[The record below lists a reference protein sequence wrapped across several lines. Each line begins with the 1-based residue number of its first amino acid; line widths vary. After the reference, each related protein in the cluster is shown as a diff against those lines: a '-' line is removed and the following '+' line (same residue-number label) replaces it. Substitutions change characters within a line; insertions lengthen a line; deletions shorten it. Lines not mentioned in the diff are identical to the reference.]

1 MRLFSTKK
9 SSNSYNLSSDK
20 QFESLRKKEFS
31 RLDHLGQTYL
41 DFTGG
46 NLHPKSL
53 LEDHYTL
60 LQSTILG
67 NPHSTNPS
75 SQMATKLVEEARA
88 KIISFFNAEDYYCV
102 FTSNASGALK
112 IVGECYPF
120 EDNGHF
126 LLLADNHNSVNGIR
140 EYCQSKG
147 GNFTYSPI
155 HQSDL
160 RIDEERLLENLDS
173 FGEKK
178 NKLFGFPAQSNV
190 SGVKH
195 DWKWV
200 EIAKK
205 KGWDVLL
212 DAAAFVPTCKLDLK
226 QVQPDFVS
234 VSFYKIFGFPT
245 GIGCLLVKKDS
256 FPKLKK
262 HWFAGGTVDYVSVK
276 ESNHLLIANHERFE
290 NGTLNYLD
298 IPAVKLGL
306 DFIES
311 IGIETIRKRV
321 VELTDLFLK
330 EIGKITHD
338 NGIPVAR
345 IFGPLNTEKRGGT
358 VILNFQDFD
367 GKSFP
372 FDWIEN
378 QANKHLISIR
388 SGCFCNPGIDEIN
401 HCVSNEEMTQ
411 YFTSRKEKEFDS
423 STNYLKYMSQQIGRM
438 RGATRVSFGIA
449 TTTKDIET
457 FVDFVSKLKNK
468 SIQIVD
474 ELKGEGIL
482 K

>member
-1 MRLFSTKK
+1 MGIFVKNKIKSRYSLPTDAVFNKLRLT
-9 SSNSYNLSSDK
+9 
-20 QFESLRKKEFS
+20 EFS
-31 RLDHLGQTYL
+31 RLDKLGQTYL
-41 DFTGG
+41 DYTGG

-53 LEDHYTL
+53 LHEHYNL
-60 LQSTILG
+60 LQESILG

-75 SQMATKLVEEARA
+75 SQMATKLVEGARK
-88 KIISFFNAEDYYCV
+88 KIIDFFNAEDYYCI

-120 EDNGHF
+120 EDNGHY
-126 LLLADNHNSVNGIR
+126 LMTSDNHNSVNGIR
-140 EYCQSKG
+140 EYCKSKG
-147 GNFTYSPI
+147 AEYTYSPI
-155 HQSDL
+155 RQEDL
-160 RIDEERLLENLDS
+160 RIDEDRLMENLDS
-173 FGEKK
+173 FKDKK

-195 DWKWV
+195 DWAWV
-200 EIAKK
+200 KTAKE

-226 QVQPDFVS
+226 EVQPDFVT

-298 IPAVKLGL
+298 IPAITLGL
-306 DFIES
+306 EFIES
-311 IGIETIRKRV
+311 IGIENIRKRV
-321 VELTDLFLK
+321 MDLTGLFLK
-330 EIGKITHD
+330 EMSSLKHD
-338 NGIPVAR
+338 NGTPIVR
-345 IFGPLNTEKRGGT
+345 MFGLMNTENRGGT
-358 VILNFQDFD
+358 VILNFQDTE
-367 GKSFP
+367 GNTFP

-378 QANKHLISIR
+378 QANKQLISIR
-388 SGCFCNPGIDEIN
+388 SGCFCNPGIDETN
-401 HCVSNEEMTQ
+401 HCVSNEEMAQ
-411 YFTSRKEKEFDS
+411 YYTSRKEKEFDS
-423 STNYLKYMSQQIGRM
+423 TTGYLRYMSKMIGRM

-457 FVDFVSKLKNK
+457 FVNFVSKLKNK
-468 SIQIVD
+468 SASSI
-474 ELKGEGIL
+474 K
-482 K
+482 

>member
-1 MRLFSTKK
+1 MGIFVKNKIKSRYSLPTDAVFNKLRLT
-9 SSNSYNLSSDK
+9 
-20 QFESLRKKEFS
+20 EFS
-31 RLDHLGQTYL
+31 RLDKLGQTYL
-41 DFTGG
+41 DYTGG

-53 LEDHYTL
+53 LHEHYNL
-60 LQSTILG
+60 LQESILG

-75 SQMATKLVEEARA
+75 SQMATKLVEGARK
-88 KIISFFNAEDYYCV
+88 KIIDFFNAEDYYCI

-120 EDNGHF
+120 EDNGHY
-126 LLLADNHNSVNGIR
+126 LMSSDNHNSVNGIR
-140 EYCQSKG
+140 EYCKSKG
-147 GNFTYSPI
+147 AEYTYSPI
-155 HQSDL
+155 RQEDL
-160 RIDEERLLENLDS
+160 RIDEDRLMENLDS
-173 FGEKK
+173 FKDKK

-195 DWKWV
+195 DWAWV
-200 EIAKK
+200 KTAKE

-226 QVQPDFVS
+226 EVQPDFVT

-298 IPAVKLGL
+298 IPAITLGL
-306 DFIES
+306 EFIES
-311 IGIETIRKRV
+311 IGIENIRKRV
-321 VELTDLFLK
+321 MDLTGLFLK
-330 EIGKITHD
+330 EMSSLKHD
-338 NGIPVAR
+338 NGTPIVR
-345 IFGPLNTEKRGGT
+345 MFGPMNTENRGGT
-358 VILNFQDFD
+358 VILNFQDTE
-367 GKSFP
+367 GNTFP

-378 QANKHLISIR
+378 QANKQLISIR
-388 SGCFCNPGIDEIN
+388 SGCFCNPGIDETN
-401 HCVSNEEMTQ
+401 HCVSNEEMAQ
-411 YFTSRKEKEFDS
+411 YYTSRKEKEFDS
-423 STNYLKYMSQQIGRM
+423 TTGYLRYMSKMIGRM

-457 FVDFVSKLKNK
+457 FVNFVSKLKNK
-468 SIQIVD
+468 SASSI
-474 ELKGEGIL
+474 K
-482 K
+482 

>member
-1 MRLFSTKK
+1 MGIFVKNKIKSRYSLPTDAVFNKLRLT
-9 SSNSYNLSSDK
+9 
-20 QFESLRKKEFS
+20 EFS
-31 RLDHLGQTYL
+31 RLDKLGQTYL
-41 DFTGG
+41 DYTGG

-53 LEDHYTL
+53 LHEHYNL
-60 LQSTILG
+60 LQESILG

-75 SQMATKLVEEARA
+75 SQMATKLVEGARK
-88 KIISFFNAEDYYCV
+88 KIIDFFNAEDYYCI

-120 EDNGHF
+120 EDNGHY
-126 LLLADNHNSVNGIR
+126 LMTSDNHNSVNGIR
-140 EYCQSKG
+140 EYCKSKG
-147 GNFTYSPI
+147 AEYTYSPI
-155 HQSDL
+155 RQEDL
-160 RIDEERLLENLDS
+160 RIDEDRLMENLDS
-173 FGEKK
+173 FKDKK

-195 DWKWV
+195 DWAWV
-200 EIAKK
+200 KTAKE

-226 QVQPDFVS
+226 EVQPDFVT

-298 IPAVKLGL
+298 IPAITLGL
-306 DFIES
+306 EFIES
-311 IGIETIRKRV
+311 IGIENIRKRV
-321 VELTDLFLK
+321 MDLTGLFLK
-330 EIGKITHD
+330 EMSSLKHD
-338 NGIPVAR
+338 NGTPIVR
-345 IFGPLNTEKRGGT
+345 MFGPMNTENRGGT
-358 VILNFQDFD
+358 VILNFQDTE
-367 GKSFP
+367 GNTFP

-378 QANKHLISIR
+378 QANKQLISIR
-388 SGCFCNPGIDEIN
+388 SGCFCNPGIDETN
-401 HCVSNEEMTQ
+401 HCVSNEEMAQ
-411 YFTSRKEKEFDS
+411 YYTSRKEKEFDS
-423 STNYLKYMSQQIGRM
+423 TTGYLRYMSKMIGRM

-457 FVDFVSKLKNK
+457 FVNFVSKLKNK
-468 SIQIVD
+468 SASSI
-474 ELKGEGIL
+474 K
-482 K
+482 

>member
-1 MRLFSTKK
+1 MGIFVKNKIK
-9 SSNSYNLSSDK
+9 SRYNLPTDAVFNK
-20 QFESLRKKEFS
+20 LRLTEFS
-31 RLDHLGQTYL
+31 RLDKLGQTYL
-41 DFTGG
+41 DYTGG

-53 LEDHYTL
+53 LHEHYNL
-60 LQSTILG
+60 LQESILG

-75 SQMATKLVEEARA
+75 SQMATKLVEGARK
-88 KIISFFNAEDYYCV
+88 KIIDFFNAEDYYCI

-120 EDNGHF
+120 EDNGHY
-126 LLLADNHNSVNGIR
+126 LMTSDNHNSVNGIR
-140 EYCQSKG
+140 EYCKSKG
-147 GNFTYSPI
+147 AEYTYSPI
-155 HQSDL
+155 RQEDL
-160 RIDEERLLENLDS
+160 RIDEDRLMENLDS
-173 FGEKK
+173 FKDKK

-195 DWKWV
+195 DWAWV
-200 EIAKK
+200 KTAKE

-226 QVQPDFVS
+226 EVQPDFVT

-298 IPAVKLGL
+298 IPAITLGL
-306 DFIES
+306 EFIES
-311 IGIETIRKRV
+311 IGIENIRKRV
-321 VELTDLFLK
+321 MDLTGLFLK
-330 EIGKITHD
+330 EMSSLKHD
-338 NGIPVAR
+338 NGTPIVR
-345 IFGPLNTEKRGGT
+345 MFGPMNTENRGGT
-358 VILNFQDFD
+358 VILNFQDTE
-367 GKSFP
+367 GNTFP

-378 QANKHLISIR
+378 QANKQLISIR
-388 SGCFCNPGIDEIN
+388 SGCFCNPGIDETN
-401 HCVSNEEMTQ
+401 HCVSNEEMAQ
-411 YFTSRKEKEFDS
+411 YYTSRKEKEFDS
-423 STNYLKYMSQQIGRM
+423 TTGYLRYMSKMIGRM

-457 FVDFVSKLKNK
+457 FVNFVSKLKNK
-468 SIQIVD
+468 SASSI
-474 ELKGEGIL
+474 K
-482 K
+482 